1 MGAGPA
7 GPRAGLWPHPQAS
20 QPSSTAPGPGPA
32 LGCKAGGARKAS
44 PGPAFRMGTGRDKA
58 GDHPENSQV
67 ARRKTGGQSKPRKP
81 GPAAQGETRLETARR
96 RRPPCAPSTVGTW
109 VPGHPAPRASPED
122 GSSTAHRLLGGPE
135 LVGRHVAWGPAL
147 GRVEMPCAPA
157 EASLQT
163 SAVLSALGAAP
174 LPSLPT
180 ELPVLPS
187 AQVSMEFPRPA
198 LPLHPLSHRFLLLL
212 HQS

>member
-1 MGAGPA
+1 M
-7 GPRAGLWPHPQAS
+7 L
-20 QPSSTAPGPGPA
+20 
-32 LGCKAGGARKAS
+32 
-44 PGPAFRMGTGRDKA
+44 FR
-58 GDHPENSQV
+58 S
-67 ARRKTGGQSKPRKP
+67 
-81 GPAAQGETRLETARR
+81 
-96 RRPPCAPSTVGTW
+96 
-109 VPGHPAPRASPED
+109 PRASPED

-198 LPLHPLSHRFLLLL
+198 LPLHPIRGGPGVSGASGCAHTCGANRLLCIGTTTHLWQALSRV
-212 HQS
+212 QSEEYSVYWSLRHVLGIRCEVGEDGLPRRLAGV